1 MITTSAPTIT
11 INDDKL
17 DKNPTVATFIRAN
30 PARTQAKNKT
40 ETWFILHPSFTIK
53 YVKAG

>member
-30 PARTQAKNKT
+30 PARIQAKNKT